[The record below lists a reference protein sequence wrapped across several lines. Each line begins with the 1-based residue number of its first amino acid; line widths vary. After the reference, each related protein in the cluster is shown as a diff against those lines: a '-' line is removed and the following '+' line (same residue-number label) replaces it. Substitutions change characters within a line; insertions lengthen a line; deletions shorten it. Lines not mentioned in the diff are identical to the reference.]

1 MQLRRTKAL
10 SDHVTFQLDQFEGP
24 LDLLLFLIK
33 KNEVNI
39 YDIPIASIT
48 EQYLEFLKYATA
60 VNLENITEFYLL
72 AATLLYIKSRMLLP
86 VEVDFSDEIEDP
98 REELVA
104 KLIDYQKYKK
114 LSELMTE
121 QEKSTEWVIER
132 KKKQRLL
139 PFDNE
144 EDLWEEVDV
153 WELLQSFASVM
164 GSLTQEAIVNL
175 YEEVTVNEKITLIQE
190 LLEEKGEF
198 SFTDILINPESIME
212 IVCAFLAVLES
223 VKIRLIMVF
232 QNRLFGD
239 IMIKARKPEQERVE
253 DESDP
258 GTGDS

>member
-1 MQLRRTKAL
+1 MGTKETY
-10 SDHVTFQLDQFEGP
+10 TFQLDQFEGP

-48 EQYLEFLKYATA
+48 EQYLSFLKYATA

-72 AATLLYIKSRMLLP
+72 ASTLLYIKSRMLLP

-121 QEKSTEWVIER
+121 QEKTSDLVIER

-139 PFDNE
+139 PFSKE
-144 EDLWEEVDV
+144 EDMWEELEV
-153 WELLQSFASVM
+153 WELLQSFSKIM
-164 GSLTQEAIVNL
+164 GNLTKETIVNL
-175 YEEVTVNEKITLIQE
+175 YEEVSVNEKITLIQE

-198 SFTDILINPESIME
+198 SFMEILINPESVME
-212 IVCAFLAVLES
+212 IVCAFLAILES
-223 VKIRLIMVF
+223 VKMRMIMVY

-239 IMIKARKPEQERVE
+239 ILIRSLTSREESVE
-253 DESDP
+253 DEPEP
-258 GTGDS
+258 GTIDN

>member
-1 MQLRRTKAL
+1 MGTKETY
-10 SDHVTFQLDQFEGP
+10 TFQLDQFEGP

-48 EQYLEFLKYATA
+48 EQYLSFLKYATA

-72 AATLLYIKSRMLLP
+72 ASTLLYIKSRMLLP

-121 QEKSTEWVIER
+121 QEKTSDLVIER

-139 PFDNE
+139 PFSKE
-144 EDLWEEVDV
+144 EDMWEELEV
-153 WELLQSFASVM
+153 WELLQSFSKIM
-164 GSLTQEAIVNL
+164 GNLTKETIVNL
-175 YEEVTVNEKITLIQE
+175 YEEVSVNEKITLIQE

-198 SFTDILINPESIME
+198 SFMEILINPESVME
-212 IVCAFLAVLES
+212 IVCAFLAILES
-223 VKIRLIMVF
+223 VKMRMIMVY

-239 IMIKARKPEQERVE
+239 ILIRSLTSREESVENEPE
-253 DESDP
+253 P
-258 GTGDS
+258 GTIDN

>member
-1 MQLRRTKAL
+1 M
-10 SDHVTFQLDQFEGP
+10 SDHMTFQLDQFEGP
-24 LDLLLFLIK
+24 LDLLLFLIR

-48 EQYLEFLKYATA
+48 EQYLNFLKYAKA

-132 KKKQRLL
+132 KKKQRML
-139 PFDNE
+139 PFENE
-144 EDLWEEVDV
+144 EDMWEEVDV
-153 WELLQSFASVM
+153 WELLQSFSDVM

-190 LLEEKGEF
+190 LLDEKGEF

-223 VKIRLIMVF
+223 VKMRLIMVF

-239 IMIKARKPEQERVE
+239 IILRSRITDK
-253 DESDP
+253 ESDTHEP
-258 GTGDS
+258 QTGTIDN